1 MIVDAHVHLGAWRHP
16 GFLGLEAG
24 LETIARELRAA
35 GVEAVALTTSDAGDN
50 HALCAAPSALPLP
63 AWLFAWARP
72 GEAAAAELAALCA
85 ARRGEL
91 RGLKLHASLEQ
102 VPLDDA
108 RWDPIF
114 ALADGEGLA
123 LMLHTGRWQA
133 AAGYGL
139 ALARA
144 RAWPRVTFLLS
155 HAGGDTPELCLGAAR
170 EVARGGLANVCFD
183 TAGLREHW
191 ALARAMAIAGPE
203 RYLLGSDF
211 PLAHPAM
218 YLAQA
223 RALPIPD
230 AWKEGLL
237 GGNALRVLGPP
248 RAPLAATPEPGPPRA
263 GPPAQVSAPAR
274 EGTGV
279 LITGAGGPIGVNLAR
294 SLRLARRPLRLIGT
308 DANPYHRP
316 LSLCDRTLA
325 VPRAGAE
332 GYLEALS
339 ALCAE
344 HAIAVILPTH
354 PAEVAALSALRG
366 ELGAKLFLPPHETIL
381 LGNDKLA
388 SYERFLEAGVPVPR
402 SRRVR
407 ARVDLE
413 EAFEELGPGP
423 LWLRGSGSPGAGIG
437 VASLPC
443 AAPEIGAAWV
453 SHHRG
458 WGRFMIAELL
468 PGANLTWLGLFAD
481 DALLACQARERLEYV
496 IPHVS
501 PSGVTGAP
509 AVSRTVSRPELRALG
524 EAAVRALCA
533 GHGPAHGVFFV
544 DLTEDREGQPR
555 VTEVNC
561 GRFGTTLHFYTVA
574 GFNFPELALALAL
587 GERPAP
593 ALDPLPADLYWL
605 RTLDCG
611 PVLCRGE
618 ELARDERGR

>member
-16 GFLGLEAG
+16 GFLGLEAHG
-24 LETIARELRAA
+24 AEIARELAAA
-35 GVEAVALTTSDAGDN
+35 GVGAVALTPSDEGDN
-50 HALCAAPSALPLP
+50 RALLRAAATLPFPS
-63 AWLFAWARP
+63 WCFAWARP
-72 GEAAAAELAALCA
+72 GEEGAAALGELCA
-85 ARRGEL
+85 RARGEL
-91 RGLKLHASLEQ
+91 RGLKLHASLEA
-102 VPLDDA
+102 VPLDDP

-114 ALADGEGLA
+114 ALADAEGLA

-144 RAWPRVTFLLS
+144 RAWPRVQLLLS

-170 EVARGGLANVCFD
+170 EVARERLENVCFD

-191 ALARAMAIAGPE
+191 ALARAMAIAGAE
-203 RYLLGSDF
+203 RYLMGSDF

-218 YLAQA
+218 YIAQIGA
-223 RALPIPD
+223 MAIPD

-237 GGNALRVLGPP
+237 GANALRVLGPP
-248 RAPLAATPEPGPPRA
+248 RGGVAGERTAPPSVPELRA
-263 GPPAQVSAPAR
+263 R
-274 EGTGV
+274 RTGTGV
-279 LITGAGGPIGVNLAR
+279 LVTGAGGPIGVNLTR

-325 VPRAGAE
+325 VPRAGSS
-332 GYLEALS
+332 GYREALA

-344 HAIAVILPTH
+344 EEIAVIFPTH
-354 PAEVAALSALRG
+354 PAEVAALSALRDT
-366 ELGAKLFLPPHETIL
+366 LGARLFLPPHGTIL
-381 LGNDKLA
+381 LGNDKHA
-388 SYERFLEAGVPVPR
+388 SYERFVRAGVPAPR
-402 SRRVR
+402 SRRVD
-407 ARVDLE
+407 APADLE
-413 EAFEELGPGP
+413 AAFAELGPGP

-437 VASLPC
+437 VASLRC
-443 AAPEIGAAWV
+443 RSPEIGAAWV
-453 SHHRG
+453 EHHEG

-468 PGANLTWLGLFAD
+468 PGANLTWLGVFAD
-481 DALLACQARERLEYV
+481 DELVACQARERLEYV

-509 AVSRTVSRPELRALG
+509 AVSRTLRRPELRALG
-524 EAAVRALCA
+524 EAAVRALCD

-544 DLTEDREGQPR
+544 DLTEDRAGAPR

-561 GRFGTTLHFYTVA
+561 GRFGTTLHFYTAA

-593 ALDPLPADLYWL
+593 VLDPIPPDLYWL

-611 PVLCRGE
+611 PVLIRGSD
-618 ELARDERGR
+618 LERG